1 MSATNTP
8 LPAGQAPGAPRPM
21 PRRATANPLVSRKQQ
36 RRPPAQALRPTTQRP
51 SHGIFPTDGIS
62 GGQMPLQANLASPR
76 PGQMQ
81 QPQQQPPEE
90 FVDIPVYTTKRQL
103 LEGYRHHVMRFLPN
117 GSSKSRNVNIADES
131 QFSRPVKLHRR
142 DPRATNQNRWRED
155 GDISE
160 EPETKTMDA
169 QERERLEAQRA
180 ERRAEREA
188 NQAQMAPVAK
198 AAAAQKTNKMPFA
211 KKTEQVFQVNSEKAH
226 KVKDFQLRYEEA
238 KPWHV
243 EDFDGKNIWSGTY
256 EGALS
261 DCHVMM
267 VEMSDGQGGTR
278 LDMIPL
284 EKWYKFNA
292 KNQFKA
298 LTIEEAEARMK
309 KRVKDPRWFM
319 ETQKATEQA
328 SKERTSQRGGKLYT
342 RAGERGEKAIKGED
356 GEGPEIANDIDDIDY
371 NYEEAFADDEENA
384 LFEGGEDE
392 SKEAEEKI
400 KREQREANI
409 FELKE
414 QKDFDK
420 EEEEAKAKAREE
432 KKKEKR
438 MRKQLMNKEK
448 NYVYEDDSDENPYS
462 SEVRTEILGIRH
474 TAAD

>member
-8 LPAGQAPGAPRPM
+8 SPATQGSGVPRPV
-21 PRRATANPLVSRKQQ
+21 PRRAPVNPLVSRKQQ
-36 RRPPAQALRPTTQRP
+36 KRPQAQAVRPTTQRP
-51 SHGIFPTDGIS
+51 SHGLLPQNGVNGDAAPVQTKLA
-62 GGQMPLQANLASPR
+62 PLR
-76 PGQMQ
+76 PGQTP
-81 QPQQQPPEE
+81 QPVQPPPEE
-90 FVDIPVYTTKRQL
+90 FVDIPVFATKREL
-103 LEGYRHHVMRFLPN
+103 LEGYRHHVIRFLPN

-131 QFSRPVKLHRR
+131 QFTRPVKLHRR
-142 DPRATNQNRWRED
+142 DPRATTQNQWRED
-155 GDISE
+155 GNISE

-169 QERERLEAQRA
+169 QDRERLEAQRA
-180 ERRAEREA
+180 ERKAEREA

-198 AAAAQKTNKMPFA
+198 SAAQKTNKNPFA

-226 KVKDFQLRYEEA
+226 KVKDSQLRYEEA

-261 DCHVMM
+261 DCHVML
-267 VEMSDGQGGTR
+267 VETADGQGGTR
-278 LDMIPL
+278 LDMVPL

-342 RAGERGEKAIKGED
+342 RAGERGERAVKGED

-384 LFEGGEDE
+384 LFEGAEDE

-420 EEEEAKAKAREE
+420 EEEEEKMKAREE
-432 KKKEKR
+432 KKKQKKL
-438 MRKQLMNKEK
+438 RKALMNKEK

-462 SEVRTEILGIRH
+462 SEVSHLHYQTM
-474 TAAD
+474 AAY

>member
-8 LPAGQAPGAPRPM
+8 TPTGQAPVAPRPL

-36 RRPPAQALRPTTQRP
+36 KRPITQAPRPAIQRPALPPNGINGFSAQAPA
-51 SHGIFPTDGIS
+51 G
-62 GGQMPLQANLASPR
+62 LASAH
-76 PGQMQ
+76 PGLNK
-81 QPQQQPPEE
+81 PSTPAPDEE
-90 FVDIPVYTTKRQL
+90 YVDIPVFATKRQL

-117 GSSKSRNVNIADES
+117 GSSKSRNVNIADEA
-131 QFSRPVKLHRR
+131 QFPRPVKLHRR
-142 DPRATNQNRWRED
+142 DPRANAQNRWRED
-155 GDISE
+155 GEVSDTQD
-160 EPETKTMDA
+160 TKAMDA
-169 QERERLEAQRA
+169 EEKEKLNTQRA

-198 AAAAQKTNKMPFA
+198 TAVQKTNKTPFA

-243 EDFDGKNIWSGTY
+243 EDFDGKNIWAGTY

-261 DCHVMM
+261 DCHVML
-267 VEMSDGQGGTR
+267 VETTTDSNGDPTR
-278 LDMIPL
+278 LEMIPV

-292 KNQFKA
+292 KNQFRA
-298 LTIEEAEARMK
+298 LTIEEAESRMK

-328 SKERTSQRGGKLYT
+328 SKERGSQRGGKLYT
-342 RAGERGEKAIKGED
+342 RAGERGERAVKDED
-356 GEGPEIANDIDDIDY
+356 GDGPEVPHDIDDIDY
-371 NYEEAFADDEENA
+371 NYAEAFADDEENA
-384 LFEGGEDE
+384 LFEGAEEE

-400 KREQREANI
+400 TREQREANI

-420 EEEEAKAKAREE
+420 EEEEAKNKAREQR
-432 KKKEKR
+432 KKEKR
-438 MRKQLMNKEK
+438 TRKALMNKEK
-448 NYVYEDDSDENPYS
+448 NYVYEDSSDENPYS
-462 SEVRTEILGIRH
+462 SEASFRSAH
-474 TAAD
+474 QH